1 MVHRSDQRA
10 LLTLKVTINPILW
23 SKFQFF
29 IGKKLGLSNN
39 IKGNSSDE
47 GNKSD
52 SSLSNKFIFGKHSIL
67 DVELYDNV
75 AENR

>member
-39 IKGNSSDE
+39 IKGNPIVLCLTNLSLESTVSSM
-47 GNKSD
+47 
-52 SSLSNKFIFGKHSIL
+52 SNCMTM
-67 DVELYDNV
+67 
-75 AENR
+75 